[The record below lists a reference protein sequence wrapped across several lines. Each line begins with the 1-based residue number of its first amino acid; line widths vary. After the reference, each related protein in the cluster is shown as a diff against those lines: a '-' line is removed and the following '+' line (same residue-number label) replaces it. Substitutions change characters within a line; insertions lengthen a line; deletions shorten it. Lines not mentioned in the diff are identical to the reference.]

1 MCSFWIWIF
10 GCFGDVLCF
19 FLSGYYDQECSGE
32 PENHEFRMLTEGPP
46 HKDPLDMRFLN
57 LRLSHTRFLI

>member
-1 MCSFWIWIF
+1 M
-10 GCFGDVLCF
+10 LCF